1 MAAQWYEYFQ
11 TSSSLDC
18 KVRIYMLRV
27 FKKSRFNIIDS
38 LIDFNIKNSISNI
51 FFQNVRLWWIIAFGL
66 LLTACGTQIHKLWKK
81 WGKNPVTMELSNRM
95 APISTLPFP
104 TVTICTKTKTS
115 KDKLDL
121 HFIYQNIE
129 TSQLNMDNLT
139 KLE

>member
-1 MAAQWYEYFQ
+1 MATQWYEYFQ
-11 TSSSLDC
+11 TLSSLDC
-18 KVRIYMLRV
+18 KVIAYMFREL
-27 FKKSRFNIIDS
+27 KKMVQFRF
-38 LIDFNIKNSISNI
+38 L
-51 FFQNVRLWWIIAFGL
+51 FQNVRLWWIIAFAL

-129 TSQLNMDNLT
+129 TSQLKMDNLT